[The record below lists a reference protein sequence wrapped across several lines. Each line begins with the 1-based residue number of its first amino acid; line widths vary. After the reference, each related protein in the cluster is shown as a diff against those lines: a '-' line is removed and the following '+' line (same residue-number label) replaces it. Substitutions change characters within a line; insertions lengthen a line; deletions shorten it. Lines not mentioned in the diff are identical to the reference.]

1 MNDFLHSLRTG
12 KDKRYDRTRRGP
24 DSGPYRPND
33 RHNSMD
39 KRKRGN
45 YSKSNVAEN
54 AYVTI
59 AKLLPPVKS
68 LLETIVA
75 NKKDFMEI
83 EERKAAAME
92 SIALHLQKIAG
103 SDNAESE
110 PVRLQNENTENQT
123 GAMVSEDP
131 DESTPPVETDPVD
144 MIRKMRAQGFSY
156 DKIARQLDTDN
167 IPTPSGRGKWRGQA
181 VSKLLNKRL

>member
-1 MNDFLHSLRTG
+1 MDDFLHSLRTG

-24 DSGPYRPND
+24 DNGPYRPND

-68 LLETIVA
+68 LLETIVT
-75 NKKDFMEI
+75 NGKDFLEI
-83 EERKAAAME
+83 EERKAVAME
-92 SIALHLQKIAG
+92 TIALHLQKISG
-103 SDNAESE
+103 SDSAENE
-110 PVRLQNENTENQT
+110 PVGLQNENIDYQADAT
-123 GAMVSEDP
+123 VSESL
-131 DESTPPVETDPVD
+131 DESTPPIDTAPIDL
-144 MIRKMRAQGFSY
+144 IREMRAQGFSY
-156 DKIARQLDTDN
+156 DKIACQLDMDN

-181 VSKLLNKRL
+181 VSKLLKK

>member
-12 KDKRYDRTRRGP
+12 KDKRYDRTRRGN
-24 DSGPYRPND
+24 DNMPYRPGD

-59 AKLLPPVKS
+59 AKLLPPVKT
-68 LLETIVA
+68 LLETIVED
-75 NKKDFMEI
+75 KKDFLKI

-92 SIALHLQKIAG
+92 TIALYLQKLVGTGNGVTDPI
-103 SDNAESE
+103 D
-110 PVRLQNENTENQT
+110 LQNETAENLTNTAVLES
-123 GAMVSEDP
+123 M
-131 DESTPPVETDPVD
+131 DEVPAPVEMTAEV
-144 MIRKMRAQGFSY
+144 MIRDLRARGFSY
-156 DKIARQLDTDN
+156 DKIARQLDMDN

-181 VSKLLNKRL
+181 VSKLLKK

>member
-12 KDKRYDRTRRGP
+12 KDKRYDRTRKGN
-24 DSGPYRPND
+24 DNLPYRPGD

-45 YSKSNVAEN
+45 YAKGNIAEN

-59 AKLLPPVKS
+59 AKLLPPVKT

-75 NKKDFMEI
+75 AK
-83 EERKAAAME
+83 AME
-92 SIALHLQKIAG
+92 DVALYLKKLTG
-103 SDNAESE
+103 TGNGESDPIE
-110 PVRLQNENTENQT
+110 LQNEAAEPSTP
-123 GAMVSEDP
+123 VLIPEDMDEVPAP
-131 DESTPPVETDPVD
+131 DEVTAVD
-144 MIRKMRAQGFSY
+144 MIRDMRAQGLSY
-156 DKIARQLDTDN
+156 DKIARQLDMDN

-181 VSKLLNKRL
+181 VSKLLKQ

>member
-24 DSGPYRPND
+24 DNAPYRPND

-39 KRKRGN
+39 KRRRGN

-68 LLETIVA
+68 LLETIVT
-75 NKKDFMEI
+75 NEKDFLEI
-83 EERKAAAME
+83 EERKTVAME
-92 SIALHLQKIAG
+92 TIALHLQKIAG
-103 SDNAESE
+103 NDSGESE
-110 PVRLQNENTENQT
+110 PVSLQNENIDNQT
-123 GAMVSEDP
+123 DAMVSAEQ
-131 DESTPPVETDPVD
+131 DESTPAIDTAPID
-144 MIRKMRAQGFSY
+144 MIREMRAQGFSY
-156 DKIARQLDTDN
+156 DKIAQQLDMDN

-181 VSKLLNKRL
+181 VSKLLKK